1 MKRKFTLIE
10 LLVVIAIIA
19 ILAAMLLPALNKARQ
34 KARTISC
41 VSNLKQ
47 IGLAQHQYAS
57 DFSDMIVGTN
67 GGWDASYTKYW
78 HRVLVDT
85 AKLIPMNITTC
96 PASTHVRTTKWT
108 DNNSG
113 LTLAHAYAHRI
124 SLAGEVGNEAKA
136 SDCYS
141 FVISKLKNAGK
152 FYFMADASTGPTS
165 ELTIEFR
172 KPASETHG
180 RLNMMVHGGSAP
192 VLFGDAHVAAV
203 MESEAKADG
212 FGYTASNGAYVGP

>member
-85 AKLIPMNITTC
+85 AQLIPMNITTC

-113 LTLAHAYAHRI
+113 LR
-124 SLAGEVGNEAKA
+124 
-136 SDCYS
+136 
-141 FVISKLKNAGK
+141 
-152 FYFMADASTGPTS
+152 
-165 ELTIEFR
+165 
-172 KPASETHG
+172 
-180 RLNMMVHGGSAP
+180 
-192 VLFGDAHVAAV
+192 
-203 MESEAKADG
+203 
-212 FGYTASNGAYVGP
+212 